1 MYLREYVCIYV
12 CNIYV
17 YWALF
22 STLCGPTNNFL
33 LHYQI
38 TWPIKRRVL
47 EHNILNIC
55 NLSEIVE
62 NSTYIYC
69 VETIASGCH
78 VRIFLL
84 SQDLKVRNKKVY
96 IDQESKSRELPKR
109 AAAMYPYS
117 LLKNFWFRE
126 LAQHCL
132 LIVLAAIS
140 PLLLLILNIRRDL

>member
-1 MYLREYVCIYV
+1 MYLICNFECIYV
-12 CNIYV
+12 NMYV
-17 YWALF
+17 YMFVTSMFIGLYF
-22 STLCGPTNNFL
+22 LHFL

-62 NSTYIYC
+62 NSIYIYC
-69 VETIASGCH
+69 METIASGCH

-109 AAAMYPYS
+109 AAALYPYS
-117 LLKNFWFRE
+117 LLKNFWRIG
-126 LAQHCL
+126 LTLPPYCSSCL
-132 LIVLAAIS
+132 FPS
-140 PLLLLILNIRRDL
+140 PTPHT